1 MTEFK
6 NNKDGSI
13 TIETTEEENRTWHEQ
28 YYAKKEQQR
37 KDFESKT
44 KPEVMKVL
52 KDLEI
57 TKAYVNYSG
66 SGDDGSINEVEFY
79 VGDKEIN
86 LENPKYSDFYKVDR
100 GERTYWCYTEHKRK
114 TTTEPMDLKDYI
126 EDVTY
131 DFLEAYHGGW
141 EINEGQHG
149 GIYFKV
155 SENVIH
161 HDYVEIIENEREE
174 KI

>member
-13 TIETTEEENRTWHEQ
+13 TIQTTEEENRTWHEQ
-28 YYAKKEQQR
+28 YYAKKEQQK

-44 KPEVMKVL
+44 KPEVIEIL
-52 KDLEI
+52 KDLKI
-57 TKAYVNYSG
+57 DSVYVNYSG

-79 VGDKEIN
+79 VGKNVITLND
-86 LENPKYSDFYKVDR
+86 SHKVDR
-100 GERTYWCYTEHKRK
+100 GERTYWCHTEHKRK
-114 TTTEPMDLKDYI
+114 TTTEPMDLNDYI

-149 GIYFKV
+149 GLYYLV
-155 SENVIH
+155 SENVIK
-161 HDYVEIIENEREE
+161 HDYVEIIESEREE
-174 KI
+174 RI

>member
-6 NNKDGSI
+6 NNEDGSI
-13 TIETTEEENRTWHEQ
+13 TIQTTEEENRTWHEQ
-28 YYAKKEQQR
+28 YYAKKEQQK

-79 VGDKEIN
+79 VGKNAITLND
-86 LENPKYSDFYKVDR
+86 SHKVDR
-100 GERTYWCYTEHKRK
+100 GERTYWCHTEHKRK

-131 DFLEAYHGGW
+131 DFLEAYHRGW

-149 GIYFKV
+149 GLYYIV
-155 SENVIH
+155 SENVIQ
-161 HDYVEIIENEREE
+161 HDYVEIIESEREE
-174 KI
+174 RI

>member
-13 TIETTEEENRTWHEQ
+13 TIETTEEENKTWHEQ
-28 YYAKKEQQR
+28 YYAKKEQQK

-52 KDLEI
+52 KDLGI

-79 VGDKEIN
+79 VGKNVITLND
-86 LENPKYSDFYKVDR
+86 SHKVDR

-149 GIYFKV
+149 GLYYIV
-155 SENVIH
+155 SENVIQ
-161 HDYVEIIENEREE
+161 HDYVEIIESEREE
-174 KI
+174 RI

>member
-13 TIETTEEENRTWHEQ
+13 TIQTTEEENRTWHEQ
-28 YYAKKEQQR
+28 YYAKKEQQK

-52 KDLEI
+52 KDFGI

-79 VGDKEIN
+79 VGKNVITLND
-86 LENPKYSDFYKVDR
+86 SHKVDR
-100 GERTYWCYTEHKRK
+100 GERKYYCHTDHKYK

-149 GIYFKV
+149 GI
-155 SENVIH
+155 
-161 HDYVEIIENEREE
+161 
-174 KI
+174 